1 MKKDRKKKHHIFSDS
16 ARQAAE
22 DIFGVAFDYDD
33 FEGYG
38 EDEEEDDEEEDEY
51 DSDMDAD
58 LDDEERQR
66 KRDKK
71 KGRKKK
77 KPAKSIFEL
86 YEPKELELRHFTDLD
101 NEIRT
106 TDMPERMQLRS
117 TPVTSVPE
125 GAEEELDREAEW
137 IFRYLTRRFNY

>member
-1 MKKDRKKKHHIFSDS
+1 M
-16 ARQAAE
+16 
-22 DIFGVAFDYDD
+22 YL
-33 FEGYG
+33 G
-38 EDEEEDDEEEDEY
+38 EFINF
-51 DSDMDAD
+51 
-58 LDDEERQR
+58 RF
-66 KRDKK
+66 
-71 KGRKKK
+71 
-77 KPAKSIFEL
+77 FEL

-137 IFRYLTRRFNY
+137 IFRY

>member
-1 MKKDRKKKHHIFSDS
+1 M
-16 ARQAAE
+16 
-22 DIFGVAFDYDD
+22 G
-33 FEGYG
+33 
-38 EDEEEDDEEEDEY
+38 
-51 DSDMDAD
+51 
-58 LDDEERQR
+58 DEERQR
-66 KRDKK
+66 KKDKR
-71 KGRKKK
+71 GRKKK

-137 IFRYLTRRFNY
+137 IFRNWFAKPTISQQGEFNEDDCADWKRKMDGTVEKIRK

>member
-1 MKKDRKKKHHIFSDS
+1 MK
-16 ARQAAE
+16 
-22 DIFGVAFDYDD
+22 
-33 FEGYG
+33 
-38 EDEEEDDEEEDEY
+38 
-51 DSDMDAD
+51 MD
-58 LDDEERQR
+58 
-66 KRDKK
+66 
-71 KGRKKK
+71 
-77 KPAKSIFEL
+77 IFEL

-137 IFRYLTRRFNY
+137 IFR